1 MKQNTTIMV
10 FINQLEAIRKQPRKV
25 QKDLMAS
32 MLCYLAFGEQPDF
45 SGMVLRNR
53 QLAESVW
60 MLMLPVLERSRRL
73 RFTDCSR
80 ASAPARAEIE
90 KEIEEEIEKESK
102 DRKERNLSFA
112 DANASVS
119 SAKADD
125 PKAVRTG
132 RKNDKNTRGTAA
144 RQFCQNLG
152 WQL

>member
-73 RFTDCSR
+73 RCTDCPR
-80 ASAPARAEIE
+80 AYTRAYAEEE
-90 KEIEEEIEKESK
+90 KEIEEEVEKESK
-102 DRKERNLSFA
+102 ERKERNLSFA

-119 SAKADD
+119 SD
-125 PKAVRTG
+125 AVRRRDRNFSWCKKT
-132 RKNDKNTRGTAA
+132 
-144 RQFCQNLG
+144 QS
-152 WQL
+152 